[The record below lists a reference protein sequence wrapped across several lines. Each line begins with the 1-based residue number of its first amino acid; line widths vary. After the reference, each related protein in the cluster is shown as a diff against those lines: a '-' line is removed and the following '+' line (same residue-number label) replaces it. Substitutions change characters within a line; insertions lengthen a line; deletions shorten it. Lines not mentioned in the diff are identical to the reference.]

1 MQVPCDN
8 IRLLDL
14 VIAQLLTSARQSSN
28 LLVLLIECGVGISEL
43 LRSRQVLLPQSWRLE
58 AGEHRSDAYFPRS
71 YICIQYCEHRTR
83 MDDKTTLA
91 DFYDDAGISL
101 PPGMGGGVV
110 NASQLGKEIAF
121 IIGAEG
127 AGKYGS

>member
-1 MQVPCDN
+1 M
-8 IRLLDL
+8 RLLDA
-14 VIAQLLTSARQSSN
+14 VVKQLLASARQSN
-28 LLVLLIECGVGISEL
+28 KLLVLLIECGVGIAEL
-43 LRSRQVLLPQSWRLE
+43 LRPRRMLVPQSWRLE
-58 AGEHRSDAYFPRS
+58 NGEHRSDAYFPRS

-83 MDDKTTLA
+83 MDDKTTLSN
-91 DFYDDAGISL
+91 FYSDEGVTL